1 MTFLHVVIYEN
12 SMGIEVMVS
21 LGRC

>member
-1 MTFLHVVIYEN
+1 MYEN
-12 SMGIEVMVS
+12 SMGTEVVVS